1 LGLNG
6 KIGKMN
12 KVKVLIEGYAKVYD
26 DYEDVSPSVV
36 LIENEKHKII
46 VDPGFNRENLLKAL
60 EKENLKTKDISAVIL
75 THNHMDHFPLVGMFE
90 KAIILDD
97 SDQYSQ
103 KGIIRRQEKGML
115 GEGIELIST
124 PGHDPFHCSIIVGT
138 PDLEKV
144 VIAGDIFWWVDGE
157 EPEKDFESLINL
169 EDPYVKDE
177 KVLKESREKVLEIAD
192 WIIPGHGKMFKN
204 LNK

>member
-1 LGLNG
+1 
-6 KIGKMN
+6 MN

-26 DYEDVSPSVV
+26 DFEDVSPSVV

-46 VDPGFNRENLLKAL
+46 VDPGFNREKLLRAL
-60 EKENLKTKDISAVIL
+60 EKENLKTENISVVTL

-103 KGIIRRQEKGML
+103 DGIIKRQEKGML
-115 GEGIELIST
+115 GDGIELIST
-124 PGHDPFHCSIIVGT
+124 PGHDPFHCSVVVDTEDMG
-138 PDLEKV
+138 KV
-144 VIAGDIFWWVDGE
+144 VISGDIFWWVDGE
-157 EPEKDFESLINL
+157 EPEKDFESLINF

-177 KVLKESREKVLEIAD
+177 KVLKESREKILKIAD

-204 LNK
+204 LSK

>member
-1 LGLNG
+1 
-6 KIGKMN
+6 MN
-12 KVKVLIEGYAKVYD
+12 KIKILIEGYAKVYD
-26 DYEDVSPSVV
+26 DFEEVSPSVV

-46 VDPGFNRENLLKAL
+46 VDPGFNRENLLRAL
-60 EKENLKTKDISAVIL
+60 EKEGLKTGDITVVIL
-75 THNHMDHFPLVGMFE
+75 THCHMDHFPLVGIFE
-90 KAIILDD
+90 KAIVLDN

-103 KGIIRRQEKGML
+103 NGIIKRQEKEML

-124 PGHDPFHCSIIVGT
+124 PGHDPFHCSVLINTEDMGI
-138 PDLEKV
+138 V
-144 VIAGDIFWWVDGE
+144 VISGDIFWWVDGE

-177 KVLKESREKVLEIAD
+177 KALKESRKKVLEIAD

-204 LNK
+204 EDKK

>member
-1 LGLNG
+1 
-6 KIGKMN
+6 MN
-12 KVKVLIEGYAKVYD
+12 KVKILIEGYAKIHD
-26 DYEDVSPSVV
+26 DFEDVSPSVV

-60 EKENLKTKDISAVIL
+60 EKEDLKMEDIDVVFL
-75 THNHMDHFPLVGMFE
+75 THYHMDHALLAGMFE
-90 KAIILDD
+90 KAIFMDNG
-97 SDQYSQ
+97 DQYLQ
-103 KGIIRRQEKGML
+103 NGIIKRQEEKML
-115 GEGIELIST
+115 GDGIEVRQT
-124 PGHDPFHCSIIVGT
+124 PGHDPFHCSVIVDTEYMG
-138 PDLEKV
+138 KI

-177 KVLKESREKVLEIAD
+177 NALKKSRKKILEIAD

-204 LNK
+204 LNKR